1 MLGVNR
7 LQRPPQVRGRG
18 SAPATRAL
26 SRPVSWRPIDQDYN
40 VSKLFVQEIRLGS
53 SSVTVMGESAEE
65 LAEKSLAA
73 MVVYHQAGFL
83 PTKSPARA
91 VYRAAGQSGIEAHHA
106 LRPRPELHPS
116 FFQDRVSHVKIIK
129 NLLISMMSS

>member
-18 SAPATRAL
+18 STPATRAL
-26 SRPVSWRPIDQDYN
+26 SRPISWRHIDQDYDEARI
-40 VSKLFVQEIRLGS
+40 FTQEIKLGS
-53 SSVTVMGESAEE
+53 SSVTVMGETAEE

-73 MVVYHQAGFL
+73 MVVYHQAGYL

-91 VYRAAGQSGIEAHHA
+91 VYRATRPSGIEPHHA

-116 FFQDRVSHVKIIK
+116 IFQDRVSNEKVTGF
-129 NLLISMMSS
+129 LLIFVMCS

>member
-1 MLGVNR
+1 MLGVNQ

-18 SAPATRAL
+18 STPATRAL
-26 SRPVSWRPIDQDYN
+26 SRPVSWRPIDQDYDE
-40 VSKLFVQEIRLGS
+40 SKIFTQEIKLGS
-53 SSVTVMGESAEE
+53 SSVSIMGETAEE

-73 MVVYHQAGFL
+73 MVVYHQAGYL

-91 VYRAAGQSGIEAHHA
+91 VYRAIRPSGIEPHHA

-116 FFQDRVSHVKIIK
+116 IFQDRVCNGKITGL
-129 NLLISMMSS
+129 LLILVMCS

>member
-1 MLGVNR
+1 MLGVNQ

-18 SAPATRAL
+18 STPATRAL
-26 SRPVSWRPIDQDYN
+26 SRPVSWRPIDQDYDE
-40 VSKLFVQEIRLGS
+40 SKIFTQEIKLGS
-53 SSVTVMGESAEE
+53 SSVSIMGETAEE

-73 MVVYHQAGFL
+73 MVVYHQAGYL

-91 VYRAAGQSGIEAHHA
+91 VYRAIRPSGIEPHHA

-116 FFQDRVSHVKIIK
+116 IFQDRVCNGKITGL
-129 NLLISMMSS
+129 LLIFVMCS

>member
-18 SAPATRAL
+18 TAPATRAL
-26 SRPVSWRPIDQDYN
+26 SRPASWRPIDWDYDE
-40 VSKLFVQEIRLGS
+40 SRIFTQEIRLGA

-73 MVVYHQAGFL
+73 MVVYHQAGYL

-91 VYRAAGQSGIEAHHA
+91 VYRAAKPSGIEAHHA
-106 LRPRPELHPS
+106 LRPRARAAPDVFP
-116 FFQDRVSHVKIIK
+116 R
-129 NLLISMMSS
+129 